1 MRSGRVRVNGKYRI
15 GIALAIAVALVAAL
29 VVVGGPASV
38 VVRSLL
44 AAPFVLLVPGYA
56 CVCAI
61 FGVAL
66 GFAERLA
73 LSIGLSLALGGLAGL
88 ALHLTPLGVRPL
100 PWLIG
105 LIAVTLGAAA
115 IARRRGVL
123 PALPRRVGATL
134 PLPQA
139 LLLGVA
145 ALIACAALGVA
156 VVGAQRAPM
165 TGFTQLWLLPRT
177 AQSSDAIDLGVENR
191 ENRVLHATLV
201 LTQGG
206 REVQRWPDLA
216 LADGALWQTTV
227 ALPTAGNT
235 DPIEATLY
243 QNDDPTAIYRRV
255 QLSPDGR

>member
-1 MRSGRVRVNGKYRI
+1 MLSGRVRVNGKYRI
-15 GIALAIAVALVAAL
+15 GIALAVAAALVAAL
-29 VVVGGPASV
+29 AIVGGPASV

-73 LSIGLSLALGGLAGL
+73 LGVGLSLALGGLAGL
-88 ALHLTPLGVRPL
+88 ALHLTPLGMRPL
-100 PWLIG
+100 PWL
-105 LIAVTLGAAA
+105 LVLLAVTLVAAA
-115 IARRRGVL
+115 IARRRGAL
-123 PALPRRVGATL
+123 PALPRRVGAAL

-145 ALIACAALGVA
+145 ALIACTALGVA

-165 TGFTQLWLLPRT
+165 TGFTQLWLLPGAT
-177 AQSSDAIDLGVENR
+177 QGTVNLGVESH
-191 ENRVLHATLV
+191 ENRTLHTSLV

-206 REVQRWPDLA
+206 KELQRWSELTVE
-216 LADGALWQTTV
+216 DGATWQTTI
-227 ALPTAGNT
+227 ALPTTGGNG
-235 DPIEATLY
+235 PIEATLY
-243 QNDDPTAIYRRV
+243 QQDNPTAIYRRV

>member
-1 MRSGRVRVNGKYRI
+1 VNRKYGV
-15 GIALAIAVALVAAL
+15 GIALAVVAAL
-29 VVVGGPASV
+29 VAGLALVGGPAGV

-73 LSIGLSLALGGLAGL
+73 LGVGLSLALGM
-88 ALHLTPLGVRPL
+88 RPL
-100 PWLIG
+100 PWL
-105 LIAVTLGAAA
+105 LVLLAVTLVAAA
-115 IARRRGVL
+115 IARRRGAL
-123 PALPRRVGATL
+123 PALPRRVGAAL

-145 ALIACAALGVA
+145 ALIACTALGVA

-165 TGFTQLWLLPRT
+165 TGFTQLWLLPGAT
-177 AQSSDAIDLGVENR
+177 QGTVNLGVESH
-191 ENRVLHATLV
+191 ENRTLHTSLV

-206 REVQRWPDLA
+206 KELQRWSELTVE
-216 LADGALWQTTV
+216 DGATWQTTI
-227 ALPTAGNT
+227 ALPTTGGNG
-235 DPIEATLY
+235 PIEATLY
-243 QNDDPTAIYRRV
+243 QQDNPTAIYRRV